1 MLTDEKFDTYFGIN
15 NNNSF
20 NMLVDV
26 VRGSKIN
33 NLEMF
38 SIAGKIAKY
47 VEEMPLY
54 IRFSSSFKIE

>member
-33 NLEMF
+33 NPEMF

>member
-26 VRGSKIN
+26 VRGNKIN